1 MKLKLELSTLERER
15 QKKTLKIQKEQ
26 LALQKKQAELQRERE
41 KEQLEFQRERE
52 REQLELQRERE
63 QEALK
68 IRERERKL
76 QREHAEKQAA
86 IALQN
91 RRKELDLETTHH
103 TQRKEAEAN
112 LQFVKEEIQATDDS
126 DDVSHPVL
134 VTTRAQSVLPQPAAL
149 SASAVP
155 QDSRSLPP
163 SLTMLEFH
171 APVQQQ
177 SSTSLGPAAQPQHP
191 LGPPYSSVPTLGSVL
206 ETTLTPV
213 APCEHPL
220 SQPHSVPTADPV
232 LQSALA
238 TLDLAS
244 DEPSHN
250 LLGSPLSLIH
260 SVGSSVQQ
268 TCTSLSPGVLP
279 QHLPQAPFSSVPA
292 AYRVHQPAPT
302 FASLGHVYAEYQH
315 LLYPGLRQR
324 RRQRALQSP
333 LGGLFHFNSTGQT
346 RTCFRCGAKGHVAA
360 GCDAPRAEAPSVFL
374 EDDFLRLSVHGDYP
388 TDPRSVQVPG
398 VVPAAVPAVTPSGPD
413 LSAPPVSSGDLWA
426 PALDLR
432 RSVDVKVHPHPVASV
447 VALDGAVRVAAASPA
462 EEHVLVGAVVSM
474 TPPMPSASSPLVV
487 SSLTRASSPLPVPSP
502 SLDTSRVL
510 ESNLPPAVSL
520 PSPNPVS
527 LDGSGFLPCVVE
539 AAVLRG
545 RAAPALGPPADGSFG
560 APLVGGDSSDDQRP
574 ISMRRRSARDASPHR
589 TWAEE
594 RDAMDDDAVGGDV
607 LPSVLDTVPPA
618 GGSPQW
624 AVVPCD
630 RDLVVVLS
638 KVVRQGYSAPVPV
651 GRGPEAP
658 AVPPSAGLG
667 AMTGIE
673 L

>member
-1 MKLKLELSTLERER
+1 MKLKIELSTLDRER

-68 IRERERKL
+68 VRERERKL

-86 IALQN
+86 IALEN

-112 LQFVKEEIQATDDS
+112 LQVFHSCFRPGTVKHLRKQCG
-126 DDVSHPVL
+126 H
-134 VTTRAQSVLPQPAAL
+134 AQESQ
-149 SASAVP
+149 SKCDHIFSN
-155 QDSRSLPP
+155 D
-163 SLTMLEFH
+163 MY

-213 APCEHPL
+213 APCEHL
-220 SQPHSVPTADPV
+220 VSQPHSVPTADPV

-238 TLDLAS
+238 TLGLAS

-292 AYRVHQPAPT
+292 AYTVHQPAPT
-302 FASLGHVYAEYQH
+302 FASLGHVFVEYQH
-315 LLYPGLRQR
+315 HLYPGLRQR

-333 LGGLFHFNSTGQT
+333 LGGLFHFNSTGRT

-374 EDDFLRLSVHGDYP
+374 EDDFLRLSVRGDSP

-432 RSVDVKVHPHPVASV
+432 RLVDVTVHPHPVASV

-527 LDGSGFLPCVVE
+527 LDGSGFFP
-539 AAVLRG
+539 
-545 RAAPALGPPADGSFG
+545 
-560 APLVGGDSSDDQRP
+560 
-574 ISMRRRSARDASPHR
+574 
-589 TWAEE
+589 
-594 RDAMDDDAVGGDV
+594 
-607 LPSVLDTVPPA
+607 
-618 GGSPQW
+618 
-624 AVVPCD
+624 
-630 RDLVVVLS
+630 
-638 KVVRQGYSAPVPV
+638 
-651 GRGPEAP
+651 
-658 AVPPSAGLG
+658 
-667 AMTGIE
+667 
-673 L
+673 